1 MQNDPRV
8 QLLLEHGKLMPSETL
23 IQALNPEASN
33 FIKENDFAFIF
44 ACVLDRGTK
53 AEIIWTLPYYIKEKT
68 GVFTPSYFSSLS
80 LEAID
85 ELMRSLPKRP
95 RYLRAAPRTVKEVSQ
110 LIINDYEGNAE
121 NLWKN
126 RSAEDVN
133 KTLQSIFGVGPGI
146 ASMTILLL
154 EKTRGVIFSEYDHSK
169 MDIKPDVHTTRV
181 LFRLGFITDENTS
194 LALQA
199 ARQINP
205 AYPGLIDAPLW
216 DIGRKWCKATSPLCG
231 SCPLNTACH
240 YNNIKNL
247 DKKPDSITPQKQ
259 IPATRKQDQS
269 GIKKPMQLDTTLNAE
284 LSKEA
289 LGEFYYLIASFERE
303 LRVFITNKMGSG
315 YEKRLRKDLGYIF
328 DSWDRKRRNDVRMG
342 LEPETDLINYASL
355 GEYIHIVR
363 KYRRMFSENDA
374 DLSDIE
380 TFIKLLAN
388 HGRNPLMHCRVLSLQ
403 QFHTSKSAI
412 AFLSQWIKRMK

>member
-1 MQNDPRV
+1 M
-8 QLLLEHGKLMPSETL
+8 E
-23 IQALNPEASN
+23 
-33 FIKENDFAFIF
+33 
-44 ACVLDRGTK
+44 
-53 AEIIWTLPYYIKEKT
+53 
-68 GVFTPSYFSSLS
+68 
-80 LEAID
+80 
-85 ELMRSLPKRP
+85 
-95 RYLRAAPRTVKEVSQ
+95 
-110 LIINDYEGNAE
+110 
-121 NLWKN
+121 
-126 RSAEDVN
+126 
-133 KTLQSIFGVGPGI
+133 
-146 ASMTILLL
+146 
-154 EKTRGVIFSEYDHSK
+154 
-169 MDIKPDVHTTRV
+169 
-181 LFRLGFITDENTS
+181 
-194 LALQA
+194 
-199 ARQINP
+199 
-205 AYPGLIDAPLW
+205 
-216 DIGRKWCKATSPLCG
+216 
-231 SCPLNTACH
+231 
-240 YNNIKNL
+240 
-247 DKKPDSITPQKQ
+247 KKPDSITPQKQ
-259 IPATRKQDQS
+259 IPDIRKQDQS